1 MSQTARVLT
10 GLVAGI
16 VFGIL
21 LAWLAPETG
30 LRIAALVEPFGKLW
44 LNALQ
49 MTVVPLVFALVVVG
63 INQASDAAHSGR
75 VARQAIASFVVL
87 LAAAAAMTAV
97 LAPLALSMLQ
107 PDPAVAAA
115 LRGHAQDIAAP
126 AGGWADALVALVP
139 SNAVS
144 AAAASAMLPLVTFAL
159 FFGFALTRLAPEPRT
174 QVVGLLKA
182 ISDAMIVIVHW
193 VLWAAPAGIFA
204 LVLALTARAGLG
216 MLQALGIYILLECAL
231 YVLAV
236 VLLIAV
242 AVVVGKR
249 RFRHFMG
256 GLVPVQAVA
265 ASTQSSLATLAGN
278 AGQRA
283 EPAGHPRPRVRAGAA
298 DGGLAVP
305 HHLADPVP
313 RHRLLHRLGAG
324 GRTDRRA
331 AGHRRGVERAGE
343 HGLGGPA
350 RAGDLPRHQPAGHL
364 RDGPADRPA
373 ASADGGGRHPRRAGD
388 GRQCH
393 RRHDRDGGGGGA
405 QRRTRAT
412 GSIRNHRLTVL
423 AAVQQSRSMSYRTT
437 TTTTITTG
445 TTPVRSVMP
454 G

>member
-16 VFGIL
+16 VLGIL
-21 LAWLAPETG
+21 LAWLAPDTG
-30 LRIAALVEPFGKLW
+30 LRIAAVVEPFGKLW

-75 VARQAIASFVVL
+75 VARQAIISFVVL
-87 LAAAAAMTAV
+87 LAAAAAMAAV

-115 LRGHAQDIAAP
+115 LRGHAQDIAPP
-126 AGGWADALVALVP
+126 AGGWAEALVALVP

-159 FFGFALTRLAPEPRT
+159 FFGFALTRLAPESRA

-193 VLWAAPAGIFA
+193 VLWAAPVGIFA

-242 AVVVGKR
+242 AVTVGKR
-249 RFRHFMG
+249 RFGHFMG

-265 ASTQSSLATLAGN
+265 ASTQSSLATLPAMLDSAQNRLGIPARVSGLVLPMAVSLFRITSPIQYIATACFIAWALGVDLTAAQLATGVALSVLVSMGSVGLPGQAIFLATNLPVTTAMGLPIAPLPVLMAVDAIPDVLATVGN
-278 AGQRA
+278 VTGDMTATAVVAARCG
-283 EPAGHPRPRVRAGAA
+283 EPEQ
-298 DGGLAVP
+298 AVP
-305 HHLADPVP
+305 S
-313 RHRLLHRLGAG
+313 
-324 GRTDRRA
+324 
-331 AGHRRGVERAGE
+331 E
-343 HGLGGPA
+343 
-350 RAGDLPRHQPAGHL
+350 
-364 RDGPADRPA
+364 
-373 ASADGGGRHPRRAGD
+373 
-388 GRQCH
+388 
-393 RRHDRDGGGGGA
+393 
-405 QRRTRAT
+405 
-412 GSIRNHRLTVL
+412 
-423 AAVQQSRSMSYRTT
+423 TT
-437 TTTTITTG
+437 A
-445 TTPVRSVMP
+445 
-454 G
+454 

>member
-21 LAWLAPETG
+21 LAWLSPDTG
-30 LRIAALVEPFGKLW
+30 LRIAAVVEPFGKLW

-75 VARQAIASFVVL
+75 VARQAIVSFVVL
-87 LAAAAAMTAV
+87 LTAAAAMTAV

-115 LRGHAQDIAAP
+115 LRGHAQDIATP
-126 AGGWADALVALVP
+126 SGGWADALVALVP
-139 SNAVS
+139 SNAVA

-159 FFGFALTRLAPEPRT
+159 FFGFALTRLAPEPRA

-182 ISDAMIVIVHW
+182 VSDAMIVIVHW

-242 AVVVGKR
+242 AVAVGKR

-265 ASTQSSLATLAGN
+265 ASTQSSLATL
-278 AGQRA
+278 
-283 EPAGHPRPRVRAGAA
+283 PAMLDSAQN
-298 DGGLAVP
+298 
-305 HHLADPVP
+305 
-313 RHRLLHRLGAG
+313 RLGI
-324 GRTDRRA
+324 
-331 AGHRRGVERAGE
+331 
-343 HGLGGPA
+343 PA
-350 RAGDLPRHQPAGHL
+350 RVSGLVLPMAVSLFRITSPIQYLATACFIAWALGVTLTPAQL
-364 RDGPADRPA
+364 
-373 ASADGGGRHPRRAGD
+373 
-388 GRQCH
+388 
-393 RRHDRDGGGGGA
+393 
-405 QRRTRAT
+405 AT
-412 GSIRNHRLTVL
+412 GVALSVLVSMGSVGLPGQAIFLATNLPVTSAMGLPIAPLPVLMAVDAIPDVL
-423 AAVQQSRSMSYRTT
+423 ATVGNVTGDMTATAVVAARSGEPESTVPSATT
-437 TTTTITTG
+437 A
-445 TTPVRSVMP
+445 
-454 G
+454 

>member
-1 MSQTARVLT
+1 MSQTARVLA

-21 LAWLAPETG
+21 LAWQAPDLG
-30 LRIAALVEPFGKLW
+30 LRIAAIVEPFGKLW

-75 VARQAIASFVVL
+75 VAKQAIASFVIL

-115 LRGHAQDIAAP
+115 LRGHAQDVAAP
-126 AGGWADALVALVP
+126 SGGWADALVAIVP
-139 SNAVS
+139 SNAFA

-159 FFGFALTRLAPEPRT
+159 FFGFALTRLAPEPRA

-193 VLWAAPAGIFA
+193 VLWAAPLGIFA

-242 AVVVGKR
+242 AVTVGKR
-249 RFRHFMG
+249 RFRHFMA

-265 ASTQSSLATLAGN
+265 ASTQSSLATLPAMLDSAQNRLGIPARVSGLVLPMAVSLFRITSPIQYIATACFVAWALGVDLTAAQLATGVALSVLVSMGSVGLPGQAIFLATNLPVTSAMGLPIAPLPVLMAVDAIPDVLATVGN
-278 AGQRA
+278 VTGDMTATA
-283 EPAGHPRPRVRAGAA
+283 VVAA
-298 DGGLAVP
+298 RSDEREQ
-305 HHLADPVP
+305 PVP
-313 RHRLLHRLGAG
+313 
-324 GRTDRRA
+324 
-331 AGHRRGVERAGE
+331 
-343 HGLGGPA
+343 PA
-350 RAGDLPRHQPAGHL
+350 
-364 RDGPADRPA
+364 
-373 ASADGGGRHPRRAGD
+373 
-388 GRQCH
+388 
-393 RRHDRDGGGGGA
+393 
-405 QRRTRAT
+405 
-412 GSIRNHRLTVL
+412 
-423 AAVQQSRSMSYRTT
+423 TT
-437 TTTTITTG
+437 A
-445 TTPVRSVMP
+445 
-454 G
+454 